1 MDINRGMIL
10 DINLNPVRGSE
21 TGKTRPCVVVTNDI
35 INKKVPVIQVIPI
48 TDWNEKKEKIITNII
63 LEPTTE
69 NGLAKKSIADCL
81 QTRPIDYKIRTATY
95 RGQLSADKISEID
108 KALKIIFDLS

>member
-1 MDINRGMIL
+1 MDIDRGMIL

-21 TGKTRPCVVVTNDI
+21 TGKTRPCIVVTNDI
-35 INKKVPVIQVIPI
+35 INEKVPVIQVVPI
-48 TDWNEKKEKIITNII
+48 TDWNEKKDKIITNIV
-63 LEPTTE
+63 LDPTSE
-69 NGLAKKSIADCL
+69 NGLTKKSIADCL
-81 QTRPIDYKIRTATY
+81 QTRPIDYKIRTTTY